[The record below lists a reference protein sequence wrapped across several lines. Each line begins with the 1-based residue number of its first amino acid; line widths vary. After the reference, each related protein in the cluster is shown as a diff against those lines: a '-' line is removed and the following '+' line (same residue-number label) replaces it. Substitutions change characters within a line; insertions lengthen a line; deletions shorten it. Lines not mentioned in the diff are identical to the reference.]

1 MVNQF
6 LNQNQNM
13 LNFENQNK
21 LQEVNS
27 ESDDENTQELLH
39 SEIKASK
46 KPKVEERDCLDS
58 SLSET
63 ENCSLLNTNYV
74 DKDSDDEEQAP

>member
-1 MVNQF
+1 L
-6 LNQNQNM
+6 LN
-13 LNFENQNK
+13 
-21 LQEVNS
+21 
-27 ESDDENTQELLH
+27 

-46 KPKVEERDCLDS
+46 KPTLEERDCLDS

-74 DKDSDDEEQAP
+74 DKDSDDED